1 MEASPRGGKG
11 RKALLVLED
20 GSYFFGYG
28 FGATKKVT
36 GEVVFSTGMVGYTEA
51 LTDPSYYGQILTLTY
66 PLVGNYGVPK
76 FTSEAGIPSPYFESE
91 GVKVRGLVV
100 QNLCQTPSHWS
111 SSKSLHDWLL
121 EEGVPG
127 IHGID
132 TRQLTKKLR
141 EKGVMLG
148 VLKVYGEDEEP
159 DVEDLRREAASV
171 PDPNQ
176 TDLVRMVTVA
186 QPITHTATGRSRK
199 AVVIDC
205 GVKAGILR
213 CLLKRGFEVTR
224 VPYNFSLDKLVG
236 LKPDLVVVSNGPGD
250 PRLCVQTIELVRGLI
265 ETRIPVFGIC
275 LGSQIIAL
283 SLGAASYKLKYGHRS
298 QNQPALDL
306 ETGRCYITT
315 QNHGYAIEASSLDR
329 TELRISFLNANDRTV
344 EGVVHPEQPCIGVQF
359 HPEASPGP
367 QDTEFLFD
375 KFLSL
380 GGR

>member
-1 MEASPRGGKG
+1 LEAPLRGRKG

-20 GSYFFGYG
+20 GSSFSGYG
-28 FGATKKVT
+28 FGATKKAA

-76 FTSEAGIPSPYFESE
+76 ASSRTGTPPLYFESE
-91 GVKVRGLVV
+91 GIKVRGLVL
-100 QNLCQTPSHWS
+100 QNLCQSPSHWAS
-111 SSKSLHDWLL
+111 SRTLHDWLL

-127 IHGID
+127 IYGID

-148 VLKVYGEDEEP
+148 VLKICDEGEEP
-159 DVEDLRREAASV
+159 DAESLRKEAANV
-171 PDPNQ
+171 LDPNQ
-176 TDLVRMVTVA
+176 TDLVRMVTVTH
-186 QPITHTATGRSRK
+186 PITYQSRGRRV
-199 AVVIDC
+199 VVIDC

-213 CLLKRGFEVTR
+213 CLLKRGFKVTR
-224 VPYNFSLDKLVG
+224 VPYDFESGELAG
-236 LKPDLVVVSNGPGD
+236 LKPDLVIVSNGPGD
-250 PRLCVQTIELVRGLI
+250 PRLCAPTIKLVRSLI
-265 ETRIPVFGIC
+265 EMQIPVLGIC
-275 LGSQIIAL
+275 LGNQIVAL
-283 SLGAASYKLKYGHRS
+283 SLGASTYKLKYGHRS

-315 QNHGYAIEASSLDR
+315 QNHGYAIGASSLER
-329 TELRISFLNANDRTV
+329 TELKVSFLNANDKTV
-344 EGVVHPEQPCIGVQF
+344 EGVAHPKLPCLGVQF

-367 QDTEFLFD
+367 QDVEFLFD
-375 KFLSL
+375 KFLSF